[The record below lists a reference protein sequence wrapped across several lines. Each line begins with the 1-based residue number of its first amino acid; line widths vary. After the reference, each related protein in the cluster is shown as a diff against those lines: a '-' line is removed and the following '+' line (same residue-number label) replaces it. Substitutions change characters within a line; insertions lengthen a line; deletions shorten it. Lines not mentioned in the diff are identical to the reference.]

1 MTSRKF
7 RAFLTSAF
15 GPVRASR
22 RRGGLT
28 LYYKGGIA
36 IADWCKG
43 KYHCV
48 GF

>member
-7 RAFLTSAF
+7 RAFLTSTF

-28 LYYKGGIA
+28 MYYKDGIA
-36 IADWCKG
+36 IGDWCKG
-43 KYHCV
+43 KCHWV